1 MPEEDFRYV
10 DLAGIFENVIST
22 RQLSISK
29 FCPIMKFKK
38 KKKKKIENE
47 ASCEILNCQILKNKK
62 NTNCQISIF
71 GSIR

>member
-1 MPEEDFRYV
+1 MPQEDFRYV

-38 KKKKKIENE
+38 KEKKEEEWKWSELWDFKLPDFE
-47 ASCEILNCQILKNKK
+47 K
-62 NTNCQISIF
+62 
-71 GSIR
+71 